1 MEKIKTLFTGDW
13 LESWIDKF
21 SEYLE
26 LDRQGFAWAKVS
38 VPVPMA
44 ADELIGLLKDK
55 EGYLIGYDPVTKE
68 VLDNCPDLKF
78 ILSVRDG
85 PEENIDVARC
95 TELGIPV
102 LSSAG
107 RCAVSVAEF
116 TLLEMLLLARPMA
129 PCIEKMR
136 HEGWT
141 KENTKE
147 MRMMHATR
155 NTELHGKNLGIIGF
169 GRNARTLA
177 TIVSGMSMHVSAYD
191 PYVSAEVMKEYNV
204 EKMELAELC
213 KNADY
218 LIVLA
223 RLTPQTEGILS
234 RELIFSMKPTASIVN
249 TGRAKLVDNDAIFDA
264 LEQGVIKSAALDVH
278 FPEPPGA
285 PGEHRMYD
293 IPPEKLVM
301 TPHAAGNTLER
312 PEHQY
317 ELLYTQLLDYFNG
330 KIPGGCINKQVFDT
344 PQFKERGGKY
354 FGILKK

>member
-1 MEKIKTLFTGDW
+1 MEKIKTLFTGDYVEHW
-13 LESWIDKF
+13 AEKF
-21 SEYLE
+21 SEYLD
-26 LDRQGFAWAKVS
+26 LDRQGFGLEKVA
-38 VPVPMA
+38 VPVMMSA
-44 ADELIGLLKDK
+44 EELIGHLKGK
-55 EGYLIGYDPVTKE
+55 EGYLIGYDPVTEE
-68 VLDNCPDLKF
+68 VIKNCPDLKF

-85 PEENIDVARC
+85 PEENIDVKAC
-95 TELGIPV
+95 TEAGIPV

-129 PCIEKMR
+129 PVIARMR
-136 HEGWT
+136 KEGWT

-155 NTELHGKNLGIIGF
+155 NTELYNKNLGIIGF

-177 TIVSGMSMHVSAYD
+177 KIVSGMNMHVSAYD
-191 PYVSAEVMKEYNV
+191 PYVSAEAMKEYDV
-204 EKMELAELC
+204 EKMELADLC

-223 RLTPQTEGILS
+223 RLTKDTEGILS

-249 TGRAKLVDNDAIFDA
+249 TGRAKLVDNEAIYDA
-264 LEQGVIKSAALDVH
+264 LEQGVIKSAAIDVH
-278 FPEPPGA
+278 LPEPPGA

-293 IPPEKLVM
+293 IPDDKLVM

-330 KIPGGCINKQVFDT
+330 KIPNGCINKQVFDT

-354 FGILKK
+354 FGILNK